1 MRVVL
6 CEDDLESSQGK
17 RKGGRGGVQRKKERG
32 KVIETQQWRRERKK
46 EPGAQG

>member
-1 MRVVL
+1 MRMTWSNL
-6 CEDDLESSQGK
+6 KEKERG
-17 RKGGRGGVQRKKERG
+17 GGVQRKKERG